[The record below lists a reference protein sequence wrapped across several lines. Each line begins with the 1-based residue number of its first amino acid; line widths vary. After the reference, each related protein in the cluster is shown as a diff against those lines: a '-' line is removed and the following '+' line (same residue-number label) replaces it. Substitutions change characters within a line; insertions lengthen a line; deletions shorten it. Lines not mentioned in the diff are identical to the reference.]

1 MANTNPDFTQLSL
14 GEHPHCSY
22 DEWKEKLEAKT
33 GKGFDA
39 LYEPTMEKIPV
50 APFYTKDVYDDC
62 NHLDFMSGIPPF
74 LRGPYSTMYVF
85 RPWTVRQYAG
95 FSTAEESNA
104 FYKRNLAAGQ
114 KGLSIAF
121 DLPTHRGYDA
131 DNPRVIGDVGKAGVS
146 VCSML
151 DMNILFDGIP
161 LDQMSVSM
169 TMNGAV
175 SILVL
180 IIVRV
185 TPLSTFFPWIE
196 KQGLSIGI
204 IILTIG
210 VMAPIASGTLPPSTL
225 IHSFLNWKS
234 LVAIA
239 VGVIVS
245 WLGGRGVTLMGSQP
259 QLVAG
264 LLVGTVLGVA
274 LFRGVP
280 VGPLIAAGLVSLIV
294 GKQ

>member
-1 MANTNPDFTQLSL
+1 MFDVTLLILL
-14 GEHPHCSY
+14 G
-22 DEWKEKLEAKT
+22 
-33 GKGFDA
+33 
-39 LYEPTMEKIPV
+39 
-50 APFYTKDVYDDC
+50 
-62 NHLDFMSGIPPF
+62 
-74 LRGPYSTMYVF
+74 
-85 RPWTVRQYAG
+85 
-95 FSTAEESNA
+95 
-104 FYKRNLAAGQ
+104 LAALGFI
-114 KGLSIAF
+114 SHN
-121 DLPTHRGYDA
+121 TT
-131 DNPRVIGDVGKAGVS
+131 V
-146 VCSML
+146 
-151 DMNILFDGIP
+151 
-161 LDQMSVSM
+161 
-169 TMNGAV
+169 AV

-280 VGPLIAAGLVSLIV
+280 VGPLIAAGFADCGETVVNPAIYRPGVCPRPFLNIV
-294 GKQ
+294 IKAVVESYPSV

>member
-1 MANTNPDFTQLSL
+1 MFDVTLLILL
-14 GEHPHCSY
+14 G
-22 DEWKEKLEAKT
+22 
-33 GKGFDA
+33 
-39 LYEPTMEKIPV
+39 
-50 APFYTKDVYDDC
+50 
-62 NHLDFMSGIPPF
+62 
-74 LRGPYSTMYVF
+74 
-85 RPWTVRQYAG
+85 
-95 FSTAEESNA
+95 
-104 FYKRNLAAGQ
+104 LAALGFI
-114 KGLSIAF
+114 SHN
-121 DLPTHRGYDA
+121 TT
-131 DNPRVIGDVGKAGVS
+131 V
-146 VCSML
+146 
-151 DMNILFDGIP
+151 
-161 LDQMSVSM
+161 
-169 TMNGAV
+169 AV

-210 VMAPIASGTLPPSTL
+210 VMDPSGTLPPSTL

-245 WLGGRGVTLMGSQP
+245 WLGGRGVPLMGSQP

>member
-1 MANTNPDFTQLSL
+1 MFDVTLLILL
-14 GEHPHCSY
+14 G
-22 DEWKEKLEAKT
+22 
-33 GKGFDA
+33 
-39 LYEPTMEKIPV
+39 
-50 APFYTKDVYDDC
+50 
-62 NHLDFMSGIPPF
+62 
-74 LRGPYSTMYVF
+74 
-85 RPWTVRQYAG
+85 
-95 FSTAEESNA
+95 
-104 FYKRNLAAGQ
+104 LAALGFI
-114 KGLSIAF
+114 SHN
-121 DLPTHRGYDA
+121 TT
-131 DNPRVIGDVGKAGVS
+131 V
-146 VCSML
+146 
-151 DMNILFDGIP
+151 
-161 LDQMSVSM
+161 
-169 TMNGAV
+169 AV

-196 KQGLSIGI
+196 KQI